1 MFQRIA
7 LIAAAV
13 GVIALGSGATFAL
26 FQANTQA
33 QSTFTAGTLSF
44 SSVRDNGDTV
54 PGPMF
59 YVSTSDPAANS
70 GDYPTGLWAPGDSHT
85 RLLNVTNTGSLA
97 GWISSVQA
105 SQITSSNLKDQ
116 LTVEVL
122 APEPQNPTIYEAVAN
137 APLDDFLAGPVPL
150 LFPDGSQVA
159 IAQGASVD
167 LQFRVT
173 LNQAA
178 GNAYQGKTE
187 VVTFTVNG
195 VQQRNNP

>member
-26 FQANTQA
+26 FQANTSSA
-33 QSTFTAGTLSF
+33 QNTFTAGTLTL
-44 SSVRDNGDTV
+44 SSGRDNGD
-54 PGPMF
+54 PGPGPLF
-59 YVSTSDPAANS
+59 YVSTQDPANNK
-70 GDYPTGLWAPGDSHT
+70 YPTGLWAPGDSHS
-85 RLLNVTNTGSLA
+85 RLLNVLNTGSLA

-105 SQITSSNLKDQ
+105 SEITPSNLKDQ

-122 APEPQNPTIYEAVAN
+122 APEPTDPTIYEAVAN
-137 APLDDFLAGPVPL
+137 EPLDNFLAGPVPL
-150 LFPDGSQVA
+150 LFPDGTQVA
-159 IAQGASVD
+159 IAPNASVD
-167 LQFRVT
+167 LQFKVT

-187 VVTFTVNG
+187 VVTFIVNG